1 MKENRMSEKLTEQKI
16 EEMIQELLQEKINVN
31 LTGKWQKKIDDLL
44 GKDVEDD
51 DIEYVAK
58 ADGDEKSL
66 TDNDFFKSFTTNDSG
81 DPLVDKKGKIKTT
94 EKAYKTA
101 KGVYDKSDDDGK
113 KEIDKITAIAHPN
126 PDSRK
131 VKTSTFTQEL
141 GIAATDDERQK
152 IYSPKD
158 QKQTFEIP
166 KTKLPYFD
174 VSQKDWTPGE
184 ELRSL
189 GSIDKS
195 TFEIFGA
202 EVKKHGNL
210 MSLFSHYQELST
222 NIKAASDGDN
232 DAIQKIKNMD
242 AATLF
247 NSLSV
252 IQTLEFITNTFQGA
266 SAGTIYETIIA
277 LMSSGVVFG
286 GKRAAA
292 DILSGNKGKVLISS
306 KNTQIKTDDGAPEGS
321 QALSNFIG
329 EELPV
334 GKTIW
339 YVGLGK
345 KGESEK
351 DFFTRNPDAENYNPA
366 GSNITL
372 EVWIAGIVK
381 VGGSGATPTD
391 YRVVDVDGEEVQNNI
406 SISSARKARVI
417 IPFQKTKKP
426 AASITIG
433 SIGAAGELDNI
444 SVIADAAIEAA
455 QNSVQVAIKA
465 IYTTLDQITTSTQRV
480 VALKKSDD
488 ISAASNQAAQVNI
501 QYSQLK
507 SSLKTGFTG
516 LDNSIG
522 SEITEFKLQ
531 SLDKLILEI
540 LQESLDK

>member
-1 MKENRMSEKLTEQKI
+1 MSDKLTEQKI
-16 EEMIQELLQEKINVN
+16 EQMIEELLQEKINVQ
-31 LTGKWQKKIDDLL
+31 LTGKWEKKIDDLL
-44 GKDVEDD
+44 GKDVKDND
-51 DIEYVAK
+51 VKYTAK
-58 ADGDEKSL
+58 ADGDDESL
-66 TDNDFFKSFTTNDSG
+66 TDDDFFRSFTTDGSG

-94 EKAYKTA
+94 GKAYKTA

-113 KEIDKITAIAHPN
+113 KEIDKINAIAHPS
-126 PDSRK
+126 PSSRK
-131 VKTSTFTQEL
+131 VKTSTFSQEL
-141 GIAATDDERQK
+141 GTAATDADRK
-152 IYSPKD
+152 KTYSPKD

-184 ELRSL
+184 EIRTS
-189 GSIDKS
+189 GNIDKA
-195 TFEIFGA
+195 TFEIFAA

-222 NIKAASDGDN
+222 DIKAASDGDKS
-232 DAIQKIKNMD
+232 AIRKIKNMD

-266 SAGTIYETIIA
+266 SAGTIYETILA

-286 GKRAAA
+286 GKGAAA

-306 KNTQIKTDDGAPEGS
+306 KNTQIKKDDGAPKGD

-334 GKTIW
+334 GQTIW

-345 KGESEK
+345 KGESEG
-351 DFFTRNPDAENYNPA
+351 DFFARNPDAEEKSNPA

-372 EVWIAGIVK
+372 EIWIAGILK

-391 YRVVDVDGEEVQNNI
+391 YRVVDVDGKEVQNKV
-406 SISSARKARVI
+406 SISSTRKARLT
-417 IPFQKTKKP
+417 IPFQKTGKP
-426 AASITIG
+426 AVKITIG
-433 SIGAAGELDNI
+433 SFGDAGKFENV

-455 QNSVQVAIKA
+455 QNAVQIAVKS
-465 IYTTLDQITTSTQRV
+465 IYTTLDSITTSTQRV

-488 ISAASNQAAQVNI
+488 INAASKQAAQVNT
-501 QYSQLK
+501 QYGQLK
-507 SSLKTGFTG
+507 NSLQTGFTG
-516 LDNSIG
+516 LDSSIG
-522 SEITEFKLQ
+522 SEIKESKLQ
-531 SLDKLILEI
+531 SLDDLIAETMRDI
-540 LQESLDK
+540 KKSRK